1 MTFKEV
7 LTQVIAWLQQD
18 QRISYRALQRQF
30 ALDDDYLANL
40 KDALLYAY
48 PQVSDDGR
56 GLVWTELSLSR
67 FLSAMMRLSPHNTVT
82 GGTTHGRCT
91 IH

>member
-1 MTFKEV
+1 MELLSRRDKDGDFAGESV
-7 LTQVIAWLQQD
+7 
-18 QRISYRALQRQF
+18 RAV
-30 ALDDDYLANL
+30 Y
-40 KDALLYAY
+40 
-48 PQVSDDGR
+48 
-56 GLVWTELSLSR
+56 LSLSR